1 MRFELMTPEEQ
12 FTLINNTLKYAAEL
26 HAQHAEDIAKLKD
39 RNEELQG
46 LYKGVVVAIGKVAE
60 YQRATEEKL
69 NALIETVD
77 RIIRDRGTP
86 PS

>member
-1 MRFELMTPEEQ
+1 MRFELMTPEER
-12 FTLINNTLKYAAEL
+12 FTLIENTLKYAAEL
-26 HAQHAEDIAKLKD
+26 HAQHAEDMLKLQ
-39 RNEELQG
+39 EV
-46 LYKGVVVAIGKVAE
+46 YKGVVVVIGKLAE
-60 YQRATEEKL
+60 GQRATDERL